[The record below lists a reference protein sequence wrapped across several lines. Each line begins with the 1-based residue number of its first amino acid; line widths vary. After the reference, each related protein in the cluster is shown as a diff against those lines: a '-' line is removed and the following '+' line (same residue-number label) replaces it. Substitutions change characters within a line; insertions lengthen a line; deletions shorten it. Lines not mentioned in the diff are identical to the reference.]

1 MPSSPNKKSPTNG
14 VLLMLSAQW
23 LVVKRP
29 HLGNGC
35 VHTIL
40 IRLLACSV
48 VRVLQCLQIPL
59 IVCKMLTA
67 AVS

>member
-1 MPSSPNKKSPTNG
+1 
-14 VLLMLSAQW
+14 MLSAQW